1 MFLLQTEIAFVHTS
15 KRVLII
21 CSWICLSCFLNSAHW
36 FSDRVTV
43 VQFTGDKDKKFWPV
57 PNKVII
63 GLQKIRNKLLLTHID
78 INHMWHIK
86 WHIDIFIYTFIVL
99 LSLSKLKII
108 NEFSFIVIKCKSVT
122 WTVFSWRT
130 KVWVW
135 NGPSLWSDLQLILI
149 VYFLLNRG

>member
-122 WTVFSWRT
+122 CSAEEQKFGFGMVHHYEVIYSC
-130 KVWVW
+130 K
-135 NGPSLWSDLQLILI
+135 LLI